1 MPVPRASAQ
10 AANYGRAVPTRQLR
24 IAPTTPEAVADALA
38 ALRAEL
44 GLPAMFPADVLAEA
58 EASAGRDVAQD
69 RQDRRDIELVTID
82 PPGSMDLD
90 QAVHV
95 ASSGS
100 GYIVRYAIADVAAF
114 VTPGSALDGEVH
126 RRGMTV
132 YGPDTRT
139 PLHPKALSEG
149 AASLLPDED
158 RPAVLWTIGLD
169 ASGEIMSTAVTR
181 ALVRSR
187 ARLTYGE
194 AQTTLD
200 AGTAPESLALLAD
213 VGRLRQ
219 ERELERGGMSLDV
232 PEQEVAQQP
241 DGSYGLEFRRTLPV
255 EGWNAQISLLTGIA
269 AAQIM
274 RDAGIGIL
282 RTLPPADPRDVARLR
297 RTAAALG
304 IEWDDETTYGEL
316 LRTLESR
323 RPPHA
328 AFLNE
333 ATTLF
338 RGAGY
343 QVFGVPGPDGVTIP
357 MPVDARH
364 AAIAAEYAHVT
375 APLRRLVDRYGTEI
389 CLAHT
394 GGRSIPRWVT
404 EALPALPATMAEAGR
419 RSSSFERTCVD
430 VVEAALLTGKEGRTY
445 DAVVVDV
452 EEPRSGAGER
462 GDRADA
468 DAPAQPDERPQRG
481 QVVLRDPAV
490 RAKVEGTNLPLGER
504 VKVTLAEASVADRR
518 VLFRL

>member
-1 MPVPRASAQ
+1 M
-10 AANYGRAVPTRQLR
+10 PTRQLR
-24 IAPTTPEAVADALA
+24 LVPTTTEEVADALA

-44 GLPAMFPADVLAEA
+44 GLPPMFPTDVLDEA
-58 EASAGRDVAQD
+58 EESAGRDVTRD
-69 RQDRRDIELVTID
+69 RQDRRDVEFLTID

-126 RRGMTV
+126 RRGLTV
-132 YGPDTRT
+132 YGPDIRT
-139 PLHPKALSEG
+139 PLHPKAISEG

-169 ASGEIMSTAVTR
+169 SSGEITSTAVTR

-187 ARLTYGE
+187 ARLSYGE

-219 ERELERGGMSLDV
+219 ARERDRGGVSLDV
-232 PEQEVAQQP
+232 PEQEIALQA

-274 RDAGIGIL
+274 RDAGVGIL

-297 RTAAALG
+297 RTAAGLG
-304 IEWDDETTYGEL
+304 IEWDEEATYGEL

-323 RPPHA
+323 RPAHA

-343 QVFGVPGPDGVTIP
+343 VAFGVPGDDGTP
-357 MPVDARH
+357 TPPPVDARH
-364 AAIAAEYAHVT
+364 AAIGAEYAHVT

-394 GGRSIPRWVT
+394 GGRSIPRWVLD
-404 EALPALPATMAEAGR
+404 ALPGVPPTMAEAGR
-419 RSSSFERTCVD
+419 RASSFDRACVD
-430 VVEAALLTGKEGRTY
+430 IVEAALLTGREGKEF

-452 EEPRSGAGER
+452 DEPRRRDDDAAQDGAG
-462 GDRADA
+462 
-468 DAPAQPDERPQRG
+468 DESPQRG

-490 RAKVEGTNLPLGER
+490 RAKVEGPDLPLGEQVQVR
-504 VKVTLAEASVADRR
+504 LAEASVKERR
-518 VLFRL
+518 VLFSLA